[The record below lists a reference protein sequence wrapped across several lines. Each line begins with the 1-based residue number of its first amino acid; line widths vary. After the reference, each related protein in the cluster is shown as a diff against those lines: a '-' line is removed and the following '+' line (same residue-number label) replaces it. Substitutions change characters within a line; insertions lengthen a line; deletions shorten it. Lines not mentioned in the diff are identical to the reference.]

1 MTDLDLL
8 KDFREDTPAP
18 TPEALTA
25 ARQQLLT
32 PLAERPH
39 NALRPPRLATTSPA
53 AAPDAARERTRSL
66 VRRPRLLLAGAM
78 ALVLAGGFLVA
89 DVVTR
94 DGATPAGT
102 VANAST
108 FLAEAATA
116 SSADPDD
123 PIPPGQY
130 LEISYRTTRLTPLGD
145 NPSLRATQYGER
157 TTWIASDRKPPY
169 VTTMSFMTRA
179 EFASPEAREL
189 AKTKA
194 PYLFHPMK
202 PGVLLNSCPTVGT
215 ETGVL
220 VRGAKPCEPSWENT
234 TYEFLAAQPRDPD
247 LLLAALRKN
256 PPMPAPDAVAW
267 RRIGSVLSTGLVPPD
282 LRAALYEAAR
292 KIPGIKLL
300 DEVVTV
306 DGRRARVIGHDGGGY
321 RDDLLIAESGGQFLG
336 RRIVVTKDGPPDIN
350 GDPEPS
356 LQRGDIL
363 YSAIATTR
371 ITSTPPPSK

>member
-8 KDFREDTPAP
+8 KDFRAATPAP
-18 TPEALTA
+18 TPEALDA
-25 ARQQLLT
+25 ARRQLLT
-32 PLAERPH
+32 PP
-39 NALRPPRLATTSPA
+39 PA
-53 AAPDAARERTRSL
+53 ARRQTRSL
-66 VRRPRLLLAGAM
+66 VGRPRVLLAGAL

-94 DGATPAGT
+94 DGATPTGT

-108 FLAEAATA
+108 FLADAATA

-130 LEISYRTTRLTPLGD
+130 LEISYRTTRLTPLGS

-157 TTWIASDRKPPY
+157 TTWIASNRKPPY
-169 VTTMSFMTRA
+169 VTSSSFMTRV
-179 EFASPEAREL
+179 EFASPEARAL
-189 AKTKA
+189 AKTTA

-202 PGVLLNSCPTVGT
+202 PSVSLNSCPTVGT
-215 ETGVL
+215 RRWTAGTTS
-220 VRGAKPCEPSWENT
+220 CEPSWENAT
-234 TYEFLAAQPRDPD
+234 DAFLAAQPRDPD

-256 PPMPAPDAVAW
+256 PQIPYPDSVAW
-267 RRIGSVLSTGLVPPD
+267 RRIGAVLSSGLVPAD
-282 LRAALYEAAR
+282 LRAALYQAAR
-292 KIPGIKLL
+292 KLPGIKLL

-306 DGRRARVIGHDGGGY
+306 DGRRARVIGRDAGEY
-321 RDDLLIAESGGQFLG
+321 REDLLIAETGGQFLG
-336 RRIVVTKDGPPDIN
+336 RRTVVVKDGPGDIN
-350 GDPEPS
+350 GDPELS

-371 ITSTPPPSK
+371 ITSTPPPTK

>member
-8 KDFREDTPAP
+8 KRFREDTPAP

-25 ARQQLLT
+25 ARRQLLT
-32 PLAERPH
+32 P
-39 NALRPPRLATTSPA
+39 PPR
-53 AAPDAARERTRSL
+53 AARAF
-66 VRRPRLLLAGAM
+66 VGRPRVLLAGAM
-78 ALVLAGGFLVA
+78 ALALAGGFLVA

-108 FLAEAATA
+108 FLADAATA
-116 SSADPDD
+116 SNADPDD
-123 PIPPGQY
+123 PIPPGQF
-130 LEISYRTTRLTPLGD
+130 LEISYRTARLTPLGD
-145 NPSLRATQYGER
+145 KPSLRATQYGEK
-157 TTWIASDRKPPY
+157 TTWIASDHKPPY
-169 VTTMSFMTRA
+169 VSTMSFMTRA

-189 AKTKA
+189 ARTKA
-194 PYLFHPMK
+194 PYLFHPME
-202 PGVLLNSCPTVGT
+202 PSVSLNSCPTVGT
-215 ETGVL
+215 GST
-220 VRGAKPCEPSWENT
+220 VRGSKPCEPSWDNP

-256 PPMPAPDAVAW
+256 PPVPAPDVVAW
-267 RRIGSVLSTGLVPPD
+267 RRIGSVLSTGLVPAD

-306 DGRRARVIGHDGGGY
+306 DGRQARVIGRDGDGY
-321 RDDLLIAESGGQFLG
+321 RDDLLIAETGGQFLG
-336 RRIVVTKDGPPDIN
+336 RRTVVTKDGPPDIN

>member
-1 MTDLDLL
+1 MTDVDLL
-8 KDFREDTPAP
+8 KRFREDTPAP
-18 TPEALTA
+18 TPEALTT
-25 ARQQLLT
+25 AREQLLT
-32 PLAERPH
+32 PRTERPYDG
-39 NALRPPRLATTSPA
+39 LRPPRLASTSPA
-53 AAPDAARERTRSL
+53 FARNAARSL
-66 VRRPRLLLAGAM
+66 VGRRRVLLAGAM
-78 ALVLAGGFLVA
+78 ALALTGGFLVA

-108 FLAEAATA
+108 FLADAAIA
-116 SSADPDD
+116 SNADPDD
-123 PIPPGQY
+123 PIPPGQF
-130 LEISYRTTRLTPLGD
+130 LQISYRTTRLTPLGS

-189 AKTKA
+189 ARTKA

-202 PGVLLNSCPTVGT
+202 PSVLLNSCPTVGT
-215 ETGVL
+215 ETGIV
-220 VRGAKPCEPSWENT
+220 VRGSKPCEPTWENT

-256 PPMPAPDAVAW
+256 PPIPAPDAVAW

-306 DGRRARVIGHDGGGY
+306 DGRQARVIGHDGGGY
-321 RDDLLIAESGGQFLG
+321 RDDLLIAETGGQFLG
-336 RRIVVTKDGPPDIN
+336 RRTVVTKDGPPDIN

-371 ITSTPPPSK
+371 ITSTPPPSR